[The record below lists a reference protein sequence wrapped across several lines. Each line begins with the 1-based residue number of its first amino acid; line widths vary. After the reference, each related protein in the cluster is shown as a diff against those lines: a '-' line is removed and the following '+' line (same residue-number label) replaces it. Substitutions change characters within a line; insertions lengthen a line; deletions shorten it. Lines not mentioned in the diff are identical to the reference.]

1 MTVKNILKSRKL
13 DLYVKDIFVL
23 ENKDETLKSCLP
35 FFADGYPGI
44 MFQQT
49 KSGAFLYPKNK
60 KLSDFFLYG
69 QTIKPIEISIQ
80 GSYLLIVFLLYPF
93 AAKTLIGVNPKEL
106 NDDCYDL
113 NLLEGNP
120 AKQTIKKLL
129 NENGT
134 SKQVEIIAAFLSKLV
149 KKTINYKAQR
159 IQIAINLILNS
170 KGKITVKALTDNLHT
185 TERTLQRQFVE
196 YIGISPK
203 QFSKI
208 IQFQSSLNQL
218 SDEVFSKLTEIVYE
232 SGYADQSHFIRSFKK
247 FTGKKPSQFKKPK

>member
-1 MTVKNILKSRKL
+1 MNAKNILNNNKL
-13 DLYVKDIFVL
+13 ALYVKDIFVL
-23 ENKDETLKSCLP
+23 ENKDDTMKSRLP

-113 NLLEGNP
+113 NLLKGNHTE
-120 AKQTIKKLL
+120 QTVKKLL
-129 NENGT
+129 DETNQA
-134 SKQVEIIAAFLSKLV
+134 KQVEIIAKFLSRLV
-149 KKTINYKAQR
+149 QKTISYKEQR

-185 TERTLQRQFVE
+185 TERTLQRQFIEHV
-196 YIGISPK
+196 GISPK
-203 QFSKI
+203 QFAKI
-208 IQFQSSLNQL
+208 IQFQSSFNQI
-218 SDEVFSKLTEIVYE
+218 SEEVFSKLTEIVYE
-232 SGYADQSHFIRSFKK
+232 NGYADQSHFIRSFKR